1 MKQFEAYKELRIGR
15 SDYTTPETALFKTL
29 A

>member
-1 MKQFEAYKELRIGR
+1 MKQFEAYKELRIGLG
-15 SDYTTPETALFKTL
+15 DYTTPEKALFKTL